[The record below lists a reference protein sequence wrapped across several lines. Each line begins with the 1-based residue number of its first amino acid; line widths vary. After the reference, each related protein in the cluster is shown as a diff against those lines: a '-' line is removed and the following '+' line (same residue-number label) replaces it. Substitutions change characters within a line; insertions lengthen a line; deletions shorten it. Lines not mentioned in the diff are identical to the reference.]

1 MYIDSLTVAAVI
13 IFLVA
18 VAAFVR
24 ACIIRACGLTA
35 GRKTDKNAESMREK
49 RA

>member
-1 MYIDSLTVAAVI
+1 MYIDSLTVAAVV

-24 ACIIRACGLTA
+24 SCIIKACGLTA
-35 GRKTDKNAESMREK
+35 GRKADKDAESMQEK